1 MLFGV
6 PPPSGPPATEPIGL
20 HLARTAKAM
29 NRALDD
35 ALAEAGGSLP
45 VWLILVSLKGRHH
58 GAQRELAGELGIE
71 GPTLTHHLNKMESA
85 GLVRRQRDPRDRRA
99 HFVELTAA
107 GDAMFSGLR
116 ETVIAFDRRVRTG
129 FTDDEIAV
137 LGHALDRLRA
147 NVTIAAAEEGI
158 SDAPQGGSR

>member
-1 MLFGV
+1 M
-6 PPPSGPPATEPIGL
+6 PPPPGPPATEAIGL

-85 GLVRRQRDPRDRRA
+85 G
-99 HFVELTAA
+99 
-107 GDAMFSGLR
+107 DAMFSDLL
-116 ETVIAFDRRVRTG
+116 ETVVAFDRRVRTG
-129 FTDDEIAV
+129 FTDDEIAA

-147 NVTIAAAEEGI
+147 NVTLAAAGEGT
-158 SDAPQGGSR
+158 SDASQGGPR

>member
-1 MLFGV
+1 
-6 PPPSGPPATEPIGL
+6 
-20 HLARTAKAM
+20 M

-71 GPTLTHHLNKMESA
+71 GPTLTHHLNKMEAA
-85 GLVRRQRDPRDRRA
+85 GLVSRQRDPRDRRA
-99 HFVELTAA
+99 HLVELTAA
-107 GDAMFSGLR
+107 GDAMFSGLL
-116 ETVIAFDRRVRTG
+116 ETVVAFDRRVRTG
-129 FTDDEIAV
+129 FTDDEIAA

-147 NVTIAAAEEGI
+147 NVTIATAGAGT
-158 SDAPQGGSR
+158 SDPSQGGSR

>member
-1 MLFGV
+1 MIRRLSFLGV

-58 GAQRELAGELGIE
+58 GTRAPSWPVSSVSR
-71 GPTLTHHLNKMESA
+71 
-85 GLVRRQRDPRDRRA
+85 VRR
-99 HFVELTAA
+99 
-107 GDAMFSGLR
+107 
-116 ETVIAFDRRVRTG
+116 
-129 FTDDEIAV
+129 
-137 LGHALDRLRA
+137 
-147 NVTIAAAEEGI
+147 
-158 SDAPQGGSR
+158 